1 MENTVDFLSKIF
13 AASGSSGEIF
23 KTLSVPP
30 RIVSGTGVFD
40 VVAEIAKNYGTNAL
54 LVTGSKSFVESK
66 YFGDLMREKE
76 KTGLYIYR
84 VKIPNEPTD
93 EMIDGIKDE
102 FRNKMICSIIA
113 VGGGSV
119 LDAGKALSVLMN
131 ENGQTKDFLENRSSP
146 RYFNEEKIPFIAV
159 PTTSG
164 TGSEATKNAVIN
176 VLGEELKES
185 LRGDHLI
192 PDVAVLDP
200 RLTYSCPVN
209 TAFSSGMD
217 ALTQL
222 AESFISVRATEATDL
237 LAGQGFKMAFSAMK
251 RLTDDFSDEKAK
263 QEMSLCAFFSG
274 VTLANAGLGTVHGFA
289 AVIGGMFGAPHGNI
303 CANLLAPCLRK
314 TFKECAGCG
323 DEKTVSKLRLLA
335 GFSEGIESPA
345 DAEKL
350 FENIDCLLKKT
361 GLVKLGEYGVGKKH
375 FSDITK
381 NTNVKNNPC
390 KLTKD
395 DLIEILE
402 QEKRR
407 Q

>member
-13 AASGSSGEIF
+13 AVSGSSSEIF
-23 KTLSVPP
+23 KALSVPP
-30 RIVSGTGVFD
+30 RIVSGIGVFD
-40 VVAEIAKNYGTNAL
+40 IVAEIAKSFGTNAL
-54 LVTGSKSFVESK
+54 LVTGSKSFEETK
-66 YFGDLMREKE
+66 FYNDFMREKE
-76 KTGLYIYR
+76 KTGLHIFR
-84 VKIPNEPTD
+84 VKIPYEPTD
-93 EMIDGIKDE
+93 KMIDGIKDE
-102 FRNKMICSIIA
+102 FRNEIICSIIA

-131 ENGQTKDFLENRSSP
+131 ENGPTKDFLENRPSP
-146 RYFNEEKIPFIAV
+146 RIFKKDKIPFIAV

-176 VLGEELKES
+176 VLGEELKAS
-185 LRGDHLI
+185 LRGDRLI

-251 RLTDDFSDEKAK
+251 HLTGDFSDEKAK
-263 QEMSLCAFFSG
+263 QEMSLSVFFSG

-289 AVIGGMFGAPHGNI
+289 AVIGGMFGAPHGFI
-303 CANLLAPCLRK
+303 CANLLVHCLRK
-314 TFKECAGCG
+314 TFYECAGCG

-335 GFSEGIESPA
+335 GFSEGYDSPA
-345 DAEKL
+345 DTEKL

-361 GLVKLGEYGVGKKH
+361 GLAKLDEYGVEEKY
-375 FSDITK
+375 FSVITK
-381 NTNVKNNPC
+381 NTNVKNSPC

-402 QEKRR
+402 QENRR
-407 Q
+407 